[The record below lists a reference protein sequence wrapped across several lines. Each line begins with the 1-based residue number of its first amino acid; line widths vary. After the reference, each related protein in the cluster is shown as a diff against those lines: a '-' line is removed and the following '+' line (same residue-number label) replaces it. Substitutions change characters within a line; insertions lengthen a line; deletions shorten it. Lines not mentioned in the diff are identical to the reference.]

1 MQIKSRKILV
11 LAPHTDDAEFG
22 MGATIARFIEE
33 ENEVYCAAFSACRQ
47 SVQPGFP
54 EDILITE
61 VKQAAAVLG
70 IASERLFLFDYPVR
84 TFNIRR
90 QELLDNIIR
99 LRDNIRP
106 DYVFMPS
113 VNDIHQDHYTL
124 AQEGVRAFKFSSL
137 LCYELPWNNF
147 SFQTSCFFEVDET
160 QLQRKIDA
168 VSCYRSQQHRQY
180 ASADFI
186 RSLAVTRGVQTGAP
200 LAECFEVVRLVN
212 RLH

>member
-1 MQIKSRKILV
+1 
-11 LAPHTDDAEFG
+11 
-22 MGATIARFIEE
+22 
-33 ENEVYCAAFSACRQ
+33 
-47 SVQPGFP
+47 
-54 EDILITE
+54 
-61 VKQAAAVLG
+61 
-70 IASERLFLFDYPVR
+70 
-84 TFNIRR
+84 
-90 QELLDNIIR
+90 LLDDIIR

-147 SFQTSCFFEVDET
+147 SFQTSCFYEVDAA

-168 VSCYRSQQHRQY
+168 VACYRSQQHRPY

-212 RLH
+212 RLF